1 MKKNALVALF
11 VGAAASAALTTNA
24 VAGNVQI
31 QVLDRDGKP
40 APDAVVVLYP
50 GAPGSAAPN
59 LLQPN
64 PTIEQERMRFVPA
77 VTVVQPGAMVRFTN
91 QDRWDHH
98 VRGAA
103 SGLAAAAPATSAT
116 AAPPAAATN
125 GFELR
130 LAGKADGKPANFAE
144 VKLDAAG
151 VVLLSCHLHGSM
163 RGHVFV
169 TDSAWTL
176 KTDADGIA
184 RFPGVPEGAA
194 QLRVWHAEQLVDLP
208 RKSVNVVAAPVLET
222 VQLSVVPRVR
232 RPPPAPAP
240 GNAPGGPM
248 GGYSQVPGGAVVAV
262 GASGLAAGG
271 EPVGHKH

>member
-1 MKKNALVALF
+1 MKNTIIF
-11 VGAAASAALTTNA
+11 VAASALWLSAS
-24 VAGNVQI
+24 AGNVQI

-40 APDAVVVLYP
+40 VPEAVVVVYP
-50 GAPGSAAPN
+50 GGAAGATGTPPS
-59 LLQPN
+59 LLQAN

-77 VTVVQPGAMVRFTN
+77 VTVVEPGATVRFTN

-103 SGLAAAAPATSAT
+103 AGLAAAAGT
-116 AAPPAAATN
+116 ANT

-130 LAGKADGKPANFAE
+130 LAGKADGKPANSAE
-144 VKLDAAG
+144 VKLDTPG

-169 TDSAWTL
+169 TDSGWTL

-184 RFPGVPEGAA
+184 RFPGVPDGPA
-194 QLRVWHAEQLVDLP
+194 QVRVWHAEQLIDLP
-208 RKSVNVVAAPVLET
+208 RKALNVVPGPVLDT

-232 RPPPAPAP
+232 RAPPAGPAP
-240 GNAPGGPM
+240 SGTPGGPM
-248 GGYSQVPGGAVVAV
+248 GGYSQGP
-262 GASGLAAGG
+262 AAGAG
-271 EPVGHKH
+271 ERVAHRH